1 MTSYE
6 IIDLGYT
13 GFRVL
18 IKNMGFHNDGLG
30 FLDFDHYVLRFSLYT
45 FVL

>member
-1 MTSYE
+1 MSSYE
-6 IIDLGYT
+6 IIDLGYID
-13 GFRVL
+13 FRVL

-30 FLDFDHYVLRFSLYT
+30 VLGSDYYVLRFSLYT